1 MNTNINVQ
9 FDKFNPFSR
18 ESLLLPDVADSY
30 DLLTNLTKKRN
41 PGRSNE
47 ETPFRLYVDLWFF
60 SLCLCTKLGNHYIED
75 TSTIKCKNFESG
87 SILGSS
93 PSRLSIITAIA
104 ISHDGDID
112 IVQDSHKMMRIANNY
127 AAGGA
132 LFLAKNISETTMS
145 KLEKLTELIDD
156 NIG

>member
-1 MNTNINVQ
+1 MSTNINMQ

-18 ESLLLPDVADSY
+18 ESLLLPDVGDSY

-41 PGRSNE
+41 PGKSNE

-60 SLCLCTKLGNHYIED
+60 SLCMCTKLGSHYIED
-75 TSTIKCKNFESG
+75 TSNIKCKNFESG

-93 PSRLSIITAIA
+93 PNRISIITTIA
-104 ISHDGDID
+104 ISHESDIN
-112 IVQDSHKMMRIANNY
+112 IIQDSSRMMRIANNY

-132 LFLAKNISETTMS
+132 LYLAKNISETTMS

-156 NIG
+156 TIN